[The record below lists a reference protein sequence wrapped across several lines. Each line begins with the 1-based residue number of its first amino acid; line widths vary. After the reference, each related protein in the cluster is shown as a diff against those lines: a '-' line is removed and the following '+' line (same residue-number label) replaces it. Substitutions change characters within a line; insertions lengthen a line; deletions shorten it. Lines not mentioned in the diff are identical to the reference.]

1 MSSTREEG
9 LTSQIVRTSRAEAA
23 AVDWDAM
30 VRQAFLEGCVQQGV
44 RADLAQRALDRGDLA
59 EGTEHELRETVDD
72 ATRRATVAWMAID
85 TYLEQYGELAV
96 MALERCIEE
105 ASLQARRR
113 SSLPAPASD
122 VAPRLV
128 DREDSALVI
137 IERGRE
143 RVARFWGS
151 RDTSAA

>member
-9 LTSQIVRTSRAEAA
+9 LTSQVLRTSRAEAA

-44 RADLAQRALDRGDLA
+44 RAELAQHAIDRGDGA
-59 EGTEHELRETVDD
+59 EGNDQDLREILED
-72 ATRRATVAWMAID
+72 ASRRATVAWMAID
-85 TYLEQYGELAV
+85 SYLEQYDELAV

-105 ASLQARRR
+105 ASLQVRRR
-113 SSLPAPASD
+113 SSMPAPASGMTP
-122 VAPRLV
+122 VLV
-128 DREDSALVI
+128 DRDDSALVI

>member
-1 MSSTREEG
+1 MSSTREEE

-44 RADLAQRALDRGDLA
+44 RADLAQHALDRGDVA
-59 EGTEHELRETVDD
+59 EREQDLRETLDD
-72 ATRRATVAWMAID
+72 ASRRAAVAWMAIES
-85 TYLEQYGELAV
+85 YLEQYGELAV

-105 ASLQARRR
+105 ASLQVRRR
-113 SSLPAPASD
+113 SSMPAPASGMTP
-122 VAPRLV
+122 VLV
-128 DREDSALVI
+128 DRDDSALVI

>member
-1 MSSTREEG
+1 MSSTREEE

-44 RADLAQRALDRGDLA
+44 RADLAQHALDRGDVA
-59 EGTEHELRETVDD
+59 EREQDLRETLDD
-72 ATRRATVAWMAID
+72 ASRRAAVAWMAIES
-85 TYLEQYGELAV
+85 YLEQYGELAV

-105 ASLQARRR
+105 ASLQVRRR
-113 SSLPAPASD
+113 SSMPAPASG
-122 VAPRLV
+122 VSRHLG
-128 DREDSALVI
+128 DRDDFALTI